1 MKRRFYGYKEIREA
15 GLWVS
20 LQNEILE
27 LKIPEGSRTWQGYT
41 RLSRITIRVP
51 DSEVNKLRIT
61 VASEMSKRLYGKV
74 PFKH

>member
-1 MKRRFYGYKEIREA
+1 M
-15 GLWVS
+15 S

-61 VASEMSKRLYGKV
+61 VASEVSKRL
-74 PFKH
+74 